1 MDMDIDNNSENISF
15 LLNDDNFNKD
25 SYTNECELLELYKLQ
40 SELNDYETGVNYF
53 GNESEN
59 TDDIFTQMKLYELNY
74 NVKQLMLICEYYNI
88 LKDVRVNKLKKQDII
103 EQIIF
108 FENNTENIEI
118 VNKRKEFWC
127 YMDELKNDK
136 IMKRFVIWS

>member
-1 MDMDIDNNSENISF
+1 MDIDNNSENISF

-118 VNKRKEFWC
+118 VNKRKECWC

-136 IMKRFVIWS
+136 IMKRFVIWG

>member
-1 MDMDIDNNSENISF
+1 MDNNSENISF
-15 LLNDDNFNKD
+15 LLNDDNIDKD
-25 SYTNECELLELYKLQ
+25 SSMNDCELLELYKLQ
-40 SELNDYETGVNYF
+40 SELNDYETGVSYF

-108 FENNTENIEI
+108 FENNPENIEI

>member
-1 MDMDIDNNSENISF
+1 MDMDNNSENISF
-15 LLNDDNFNKD
+15 LLNDEHFNKD
-25 SYTNECELLELYKLQ
+25 SSSMNECELLELYKLQ

-53 GNESEN
+53 GDESDN

-74 NVKQLMLICEYYNI
+74 NVKQLMLICEFYNI
-88 LKDVRVNKLKKQDII
+88 KDVRVNKLKKQDII

-108 FENNTENIEI
+108 FENNPENIEI

-127 YMDELKNDK
+127 HMDELKNDRM
-136 IMKRFVIWS
+136 MKRFVIWS